1 MNVNILPLPL
11 QLVAEAKKKRPQI
24 WNIIDSL
31 SQSDQLQDKNIY
43 MASGLLSS
51 FLKTTEKGTQEDIN
65 VLASELHALS
75 AWRRNKKI
83 YTFHQALASELLAAY
98 DSAAVLPVDIFLNL
112 PFDGIFIECVQ
123 KNIYFFVTK
132 DYDAINGAS
141 SLSFYFPT
149 LSGFSASLP
158 LLPELSLE
166 KIIDK
171 SIKKLVEQVYNMNDQ
186 LKQHYDF
193 NTKSMQTM
201 QFAYN
206 LHRHKTQFINNL
218 KIALPLLLY
227 LCAQNCENEENPEQ
241 KKIYRPRSASA
252 SIKDAQ
258 REIKKFDVGYR
269 IGAAIVAHQTK
280 KTTTGADG
288 EDVRERSGTSAPKSA
303 HVRRGHYHHFWTGPR
318 SDRKLILKWVNPSFI
333 NFSDYDEMP
342 ATIHA
347 VKNSN
352 LDDTQT

>member
-24 WNIIDSL
+24 WNVIDSL
-31 SQSDQLQDKNIY
+31 SQSEQLKDKNIY
-43 MASGLLSS
+43 MASGLISS
-51 FLKTTEKGTQEDIN
+51 FLEATEKGTQEDIN

-98 DSAAVLPVDIFLNL
+98 DSAAVLPVDVFLNL

-132 DYDAINGAS
+132 DYDVINSAS

-149 LSGFSASLP
+149 LAGFSASLP
-158 LLPELSLE
+158 LLPDLSLE
-166 KIIDK
+166 KIIDR
-171 SIKKLVEQVYNMNDQ
+171 SIKKLVEQVYGMDEQ
-186 LKQHYDF
+186 LQQHYDF
-193 NTKSMQTM
+193 NTKSMQT
-201 QFAYN
+201 
-206 LHRHKTQFINNL
+206 TQFIDNL

-252 SIKDAQ
+252 SIKDAR

-280 KTTTGADG
+280 KATDP
-288 EDVRERSGTSAPKSA
+288 EDVRERSGTSSPKSA

-333 NFSDYDEMP
+333 NFSDFDDMP

-347 VKNSN
+347 VKKSN
-352 LDDTQT
+352 PDATQT

>member
-24 WNIIDSL
+24 WSIIDGL
-31 SQSDQLQDKNIY
+31 SQSDQLKDKNIY

-51 FLKTTEKGTQEDIN
+51 FLETTEKGTQEDIN

-98 DSAAVLPVDIFLNL
+98 DSAAVLPVDVLLDL
-112 PFDGIFIECVQ
+112 PFDGIFIECLQ

-132 DYDAINGAS
+132 DYDVINSAS

-158 LLPELSLE
+158 LLPDLSLE
-166 KIIDK
+166 KIIDR
-171 SIKKLVEQVYNMNDQ
+171 SIKKLVEQVYNMNEHLQ
-186 LKQHYDF
+186 QHYDF
-193 NTKSMQTM
+193 NTKSMQTT
-201 QFAYN
+201 QFSYN

-227 LCAQNCENEENPEQ
+227 LCAQNCENEENAEQ
-241 KKIYRPRSASA
+241 KKIYRPRSSGA

-258 REIKKFDVGYR
+258 REIKKYDVGYR

-280 KTTTGADG
+280 KATDA

-333 NFSDYDEMP
+333 NFSDFDEMP

-347 VKNSN
+347 VKKNPP
-352 LDDTQT
+352 DDTQT

>member
-24 WNIIDSL
+24 WTIIDNL
-31 SQSDQLQDKNIY
+31 SMSDQLKDKNIY
-43 MASGLLSS
+43 MASGLISS
-51 FLKTTEKGTQEDIN
+51 FLETTEKGTQEDIN

-98 DSAAVLPVDIFLNL
+98 DSAAVLPVDVFLNL
-112 PFDGIFIECVQ
+112 PFDGIFVECVQ

-132 DYDAINGAS
+132 DYDVINSAS

-158 LLPELSLE
+158 LLPGLSLE
-166 KIIDK
+166 KIIDR
-171 SIKKLVEQVYNMNDQ
+171 SIKKLVEQVYNMNEHLQ
-186 LKQHYDF
+186 QHYDF
-193 NTKSMQTM
+193 NAASMQTT

-227 LCAQNCENEENPEQ
+227 LCAQNCENEENAEQ
-241 KKIYRPRSASA
+241 KKIYRPRSSGAS

-280 KTTTGADG
+280 KTTDS
-288 EDVRERSGTSAPKSA
+288 EEVRERSGTSAPKSA

-333 NFSDYDEMP
+333 NFSDYDDMP

-347 VKNSN
+347 VKKFPP
-352 LDDTQT
+352 DDTQT